1 MEDRMEEN
9 NSLPEWKLNNKEY
22 LREIQIFLDKADNI
36 ENEKLKEDIV
46 FQMLKCDK
54 VITKLAQDEI
64 EKMYKKKN
72 NI

>member
-1 MEDRMEEN
+1 MEEN

-72 NI
+72 II

>member
-1 MEDRMEEN
+1 MEEN